1 MADVQLNGAQGG
13 VHAESTEQM
22 KSLVPD
28 LPLGRELEDGSEYP
42 VDAISKLENAYP
54 STQALH
60 ADESLDLFTDV
71 APPIHVSTTF
81 RYPKDHGILKPAL
94 ERTVGLSPA
103 FPLFQKGA
111 MWDDP
116 YVLFM

>member
-1 MADVQLNGAQGG
+1 MADVQLNGTHGS

-28 LPLGRELEDGSEYP
+28 LPLGRELENGVEYP
-42 VDAISKLENAYP
+42 IDAVSSLENAYP

-60 ADESLDLFTDV
+60 ADESLDVFTDV

-81 RYPKDHGILKPAL
+81 RYPKDHGELKSAL
-94 ERTVGLSPA
+94 ERTV
-103 FPLFQKGA
+103 
-111 MWDDP
+111 
-116 YVLFM
+116 